1 MKMQAQDIYKRCCLA
16 AVAATFFCTA
26 RGAVYEDSLVS
37 VDKGTVVRHLTDKGI
52 VYVFTAT
59 NATEVTLKQTATLDA
74 ALVVGGGGSGGSKYG
89 GGGGGGG
96 VVYRE
101 SFANSSF
108 AADDTIALKV
118 GAGGPYEKD
127 TSHNGEA
134 SWLQVNGETVTAY
147 GGGHGGRH
155 TGATGGAGEGQL
167 GSGGGSG
174 LYSYHSEYTNGV
186 HYTSGQGFP
195 GGLVHNGY
203 FGSGGGGGA
212 SEPGLTINM
221 AVNAGKGGEGM
232 TNDITGVAEVYGS
245 GGGAYPIDKQGRSD
259 CGRGGT
265 NAGDG
270 ARVWNAVTAQ
280 TSSNAGTLQA
290 ISGGGCGRPGFGGGG
305 GGASDDSTTHGAGG
319 SGTVILRF
327 AYPEGSGKLIVQHD
341 NAGNGQSCTPEAG
354 EYVLEPGAQRTL
366 TASSG
371 AVSGGYRWTQVGYAL
386 SESADGG
393 VTWSVPETNYSH
405 RVDFVQKGTVWTRVT
420 WLWRNEQ
427 VEVSNGM
434 CFSKDAGVAVSR
446 LGEGYL
452 VTCTNVSGRA
462 VDIVFKRKMH
472 IRRTLVVGGGGAGGR
487 SAHGSGGGGG
497 GGVLAQDDI
506 DALVEPGNSFLVH
519 VGAGGAAPTQNN
531 TGANGESST
540 LWDGVALTEAYGGG
554 GGSGGSAGA
563 EPGTGPKI
571 ASGGGLPCNGNK
583 PTFFKYRVGFNHVH
597 YTWGQGWPAA
607 PHSGDYGNGGGG
619 GGAGGWGT
627 AVVSQSYAG
636 NGGEG
641 ITNDISG
648 VAQVYGSGG
657 GGSAQSDRPAEY
669 DAEKAVLNG
678 LGGTNAGMGNDRHT
692 DGREATSGV
701 DGFGGGGGAACG
713 SQPSGKG
720 GSGVVM
726 FYCEPIAGFVLVVR

>member
-1 MKMQAQDIYKRCCLA
+1 MQAQDIYKRCCLA

-26 RGAVYEDSLVS
+26 RGAVYEDSLLS

-59 NATEVTLKQTATLDA
+59 NDTTVTLKQSATLDA
-74 ALVVGGGGSGGSKYG
+74 ALVVGGGGSGGSPYG

-118 GAGGPYEKD
+118 GAGGPYE
-127 TSHNGEA
+127 TAVSHNGEA

-147 GGGHGGRH
+147 GGGHGGYN
-155 TGATGGAGEGQL
+155 GGVPGEGLL

-174 LYSYHSEYTNGV
+174 VNNSAHTEYTNGV

-195 GGLVHNGY
+195 GGCGRGY
-203 FGSGGGGGA
+203 MGSAGGGGA
-212 SEPGLTINM
+212 SEAGVPIS
-221 AVNAGKGGEGM
+221 ASVNPGKGGEGM

-245 GGGAYPIDKQGRSD
+245 GGGAYPIERAGRSD
-259 CGRGGT
+259 YGRGGT

-280 TSSNAGTLQA
+280 TSSNAGTLLA

-305 GGASDDSTTHGAGG
+305 GGASDNNETHGAGG

-371 AVSGGYRWTQVGYAL
+371 AVSGEWRWTQVGYAL

-393 VTWSVPETNYSH
+393 ATWSVPETNYSH
-405 RVDFVQKGTVWTRVT
+405 RVDFVQKGSLWTRVT

-462 VDIVFKRKMH
+462 VDIVFKRKMN
-472 IRRTLVVGGGGAGGR
+472 IKRTLVVGGGGAGGR

-506 DALVEPGNSFLVH
+506 DALVEPGNSFLVR

-540 LWDGVALTEAYGGG
+540 LWDGMTLTEAYGGG

-571 ASGGGLPCNGNK
+571 ASGGGLPCNGNR
-583 PTFFKYRVGFNHVH
+583 PTLFKYRVGLNHVH

-627 AVVSQSYAG
+627 AVVAQSYAG

-657 GGSAQSDRPAEY
+657 GGSSQSDRPGSYEASLM
-669 DAEKAVLNG
+669 AVNG

-692 DGREATSGV
+692 GGREATSGV